1 MATYALAM
9 RGDGACLP
17 SLVRLAADGARDAQR
32 VECRTRPNVA
42 QMMTLDWATRT
53 GDLGMLRD
61 ALRYGEAH
69 VRVFVA

>member
-1 MATYALAM
+1 M
-9 RGDGACLP
+9 
-17 SLVRLAADGARDAQR
+17 VWLAADEARDTQR